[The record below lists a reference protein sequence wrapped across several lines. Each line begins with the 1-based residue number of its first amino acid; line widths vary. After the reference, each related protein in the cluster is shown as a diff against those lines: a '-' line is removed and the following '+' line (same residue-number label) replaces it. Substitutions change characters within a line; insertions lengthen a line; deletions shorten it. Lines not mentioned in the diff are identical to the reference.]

1 MWNIFFESWNSYFS
15 VLSLIGQYF
24 FAEAELLS
32 IVYEISN
39 EIPSMKCKNFAIH
52 LNHTSILK
60 AILMNCGIDEE
71 KYTDIYNIL
80 SDARVSIR

>member
-1 MWNIFFESWNSYFS
+1 
-15 VLSLIGQYF
+15 
-24 FAEAELLS
+24 
-32 IVYEISN
+32 
-39 EIPSMKCKNFAIH
+39 MKCKNFAIH